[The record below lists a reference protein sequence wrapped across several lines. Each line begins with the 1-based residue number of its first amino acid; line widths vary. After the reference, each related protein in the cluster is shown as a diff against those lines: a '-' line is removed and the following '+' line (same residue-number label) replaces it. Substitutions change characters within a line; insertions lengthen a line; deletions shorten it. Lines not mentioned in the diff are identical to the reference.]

1 MKKLYN
7 APELEVLW
15 FDEVEIVTDSGDS
28 SNSSGSN
35 GTNETSTFNYSFDSS
50 DTVSDDL
57 NVYSVENIEIK

>member
-15 FDEVEIVTDSGDS
+15 FDEVEIVTDI
-28 SNSSGSN
+28 SNDLLNNNPSN
-35 GTNETSTFNYSFDSS
+35 NAPSTASYSFDSS

>member
-15 FDEVEIVTDSGDS
+15 FDEVETVTDSG
-28 SNSSGSN
+28 
-35 GTNETSTFNYSFDSS
+35 TNESSAANYSFDSS
-50 DTVSDDL
+50 DTASDDL

>member
-15 FDEVEIVTDSGDS
+15 FDEVEIVTDI
-28 SNSSGSN
+28 SNYPLNNNPSN
-35 GTNETSTFNYSFDSS
+35 NAPSTASYSFDSS

>member
-15 FDEVEIVTDSGDS
+15 FDEVETVTDSD
-28 SNSSGSN
+28 
-35 GTNETSTFNYSFDSS
+35 TNEISAANYSFDSS
-50 DTVSDDL
+50 DTASDDL

>member
-15 FDEVEIVTDSGDS
+15 FDEVEIVTDI
-28 SNSSGSN
+28 SNNPSN
-35 GTNETSTFNYSFDSS
+35 NAPSTASYSFDSS

>member
-28 SNSSGSN
+28 NSSGSN
-35 GTNETSTFNYSFDSS
+35 GTNKTSTASYSFDSS

>member
-15 FDEVEIVTDSGDS
+15 FDEVETVT
-28 SNSSGSN
+28 NS
-35 GTNETSTFNYSFDSS
+35 GTNEISAANYSFDSS
-50 DTVSDDL
+50 DTASDDL

>member
-15 FDEVEIVTDSGDS
+15 FDEVEIVTDS
-28 SNSSGSN
+28 N
-35 GTNETSTFNYSFDSS
+35 GGTKKTSTASYSFDSS

>member
-15 FDEVEIVTDSGDS
+15 FDEVETVTDSG
-28 SNSSGSN
+28 
-35 GTNETSTFNYSFDSS
+35 TNEISAASYSFDSS

>member
-15 FDEVEIVTDSGDS
+15 FDEVETVTVS
-28 SNSSGSN
+28 
-35 GTNETSTFNYSFDSS
+35 GTNEISAANYSFDSS
-50 DTVSDDL
+50 DTASDDL

>member
-15 FDEVEIVTDSGDS
+15 FDEVEIVTDSG
-28 SNSSGSN
+28 
-35 GTNETSTFNYSFDSS
+35 TAANYSFDSS
-50 DTVSDDL
+50 DTASDDL

>member
-15 FDEVEIVTDSGDS
+15 FDEVETVTDSD
-28 SNSSGSN
+28 
-35 GTNETSTFNYSFDSS
+35 TNEISTASYSFDSS

>member
-15 FDEVEIVTDSGDS
+15 FDEVEIVTDSS
-28 SNSSGSN
+28 
-35 GTNETSTFNYSFDSS
+35 TNEISAASYSFDSS
-50 DTVSDDL
+50 DTASDDL

>member
-15 FDEVEIVTDSGDS
+15 FDDVETVTDSNG
-28 SNSSGSN
+28 
-35 GTNETSTFNYSFDSS
+35 GTNETSIATYSFDSS

>member
-15 FDEVEIVTDSGDS
+15 FDEVETVTDS
-28 SNSSGSN
+28 
-35 GTNETSTFNYSFDSS
+35 GTNETSAANYSFDSS
-50 DTVSDDL
+50 DTASDDL